1 MIERWFHPF
10 GAAGCHGAGVQA
22 YYISDER
29 SPTGRAPGLLTF
41 GAAHLDAV
49 VRVLSP
55 P

>member
-10 GAAGCHGAGVQA
+10 DAAGCHGAGVQA